1 MGGSHQGPD
10 CGQGL
15 NGHAFETGRILGML
29 AAASERQT
37 ILLERIA
44 AGVEATPERVVA
56 RLPVQSVPP
65 SAPSPPSP
73 SPLALR
79 DKLYLAAAAVTVL
92 AAITGRL
99 PPEQAGAVLKA
110 LFAP

>member
-1 MGGSHQGPD
+1 MGGWDYGPD
-10 CGQGL
+10 YGAGV

-44 AGVEATPERVVA
+44 AGVEQTPERVVA
-56 RLPVQSVPP
+56 LLPAPP
-65 SAPSPPSP
+65 SAPSPPSR
-73 SPLALR
+73 SPLSVR
-79 DKLYLAAAAVTVL
+79 DKLYLAAAALTVL

-99 PPEQAGAVLKA
+99 PPEHAGAVLKA